1 MFKWKCAKLLLTD
14 RCVSFECK
22 NNGSGEDDDK
32 LSDEDEDGK
41 ITHDN
46 DSESELDDGTVL
58 RGIDN
63 SDEDEKCWEQSDLGS
78 WSSLMWLYRCSCFY
92 F

>member
-32 LSDEDEDGK
+32 LSAEDEDGK

-46 DSESELDDGTVL
+46 DGESELDDGTVL
-58 RGIDN
+58 SGIDN
-63 SDEDEKCWEQSDLGS
+63 SDEDEQCWEQSDLGS
-78 WSSLMWLYRCSCFY
+78 
-92 F
+92 

>member
-46 DSESELDDGTVL
+46 DGESELDDGTVL
-58 RGIDN
+58 SGIDN
-63 SDEDEKCWEQSDLGS
+63 SDEDEQCWEQSDLIEVV
-78 WSSLMWLYRCSCFY
+78 R
-92 F
+92 